1 MIDSVISYI
10 NPDFTANF
18 SGLTLFIILVVM
30 GLIIGFLAGM
40 FGVGGGFLLVPL
52 MNIVLGIPMEMAA
65 GSATCYIIGTS
76 STGFIRQTR
85 TRNVEFRVFLIIAIG
100 SAIGAICGDILQ
112 NVIITTIAGGNKVLF
127 ERIMLVV
134 FFVLLLVIF
143 AIMFFSPERDENKK
157 LLLQK
162 INLGPTIDLIK
173 SNIPGVSVIGLVLIG
188 LMGGILT
195 GLLGISGGV
204 LFVPILVIGV
214 GLNTSIATGTSLG
227 VVLAASVSAV
237 IKKGI
242 SGSGKVSIGIALS
255 LLVASAIGVQ
265 SGIYINSKIHS
276 GKLKKYFSLIVLL
289 AAVMV
294 LFKIV
299 IPN

>member
-1 MIDSVISYI
+1 MIDSIISYI
-10 NPDFTANF
+10 NPEFTANF
-18 SGLTLFIILVVM
+18 SGLTLFIILAVM
-30 GLIIGFLAGM
+30 GLVIGFLAGM

-100 SAIGAICGDILQ
+100 SAMGAILGDILQ
-112 NVIITTIAGGNKVLF
+112 NVVITTVAGGNKVLF

-134 FFVLLLVIF
+134 FFVLLLIIF

-162 INLGPTIDLIK
+162 IKLGPTIDLVK

-188 LMGGILT
+188 LIGGVLT

-265 SGIYINSKIHS
+265 SGIYVNNKIHS
-276 GKLKKYFSLIVLL
+276 GKLKKYFSLIVML
-289 AAVMV
+289 AAIMV
-294 LFKIV
+294 LFKIL
-299 IPN
+299 IPS